1 MNNNDIKLIEKLI
14 TNLNEGQYLDII
26 VSSIHGSFKDNSSFQ
41 YYFNGETYSFYENE
55 RSKSYRSGFDTPEE
69 VRISSQIDS
78 YNKIEHYSYKDEL

>member
-26 VSSIHGSFKDNSSFQ
+26 VSSINGSFKDNSSFQ
-41 YYFNGETYSFYENE
+41 YYFNGETYSFYENK

-69 VRISSQIDS
+69 VRIRSQIDS
-78 YNKIEHYSYKDEL
+78 YTKIERYSYRDEL

>member
-26 VSSIHGSFKDNSSFQ
+26 VSSIHGSFKDNNSFQ
-41 YYFNGETYSFYENE
+41 YYFNRETYSFYENK

-69 VRISSQIDS
+69 VRIRSQIDG
-78 YNKIEHYSYKDEL
+78 YNKIEHYSYRDEL